1 MIIIAVPIIHIT
13 SIIISSISSMDIYIY
28 TIYNQISGYDYGYYK
43 YIYIYRHPGVH
54 RIWKFEKT
62 HYKNGNGVKKL
73 VFFTSGLLYNYIQLC
88 VYVYIYMY

>member
-1 MIIIAVPIIHIT
+1 MTMDIIHI
-13 SIIISSISSMDIYIY
+13 YI
-28 TIYNQISGYDYGYYK
+28 

-73 VFFTSGLLYNYIQLC
+73 VFLLQDYYITIYKC
-88 VYVYIYMY
+88 VYMYIYIYIY